1 LTLIVLAL
9 YGLSVVVFW
18 LTIAVSALLFLRVLL
33 AWLGANPFGRIPYH
47 LTRITEPM
55 VRPVRHQI
63 GGGRYLRYDLIPLVM
78 GVLILVT
85 GLFIASMLGQLG
97 NIIGTIGKN
106 ILLGAVLSAANIGE
120 IIRLLG
126 LLYVVAIFL
135 RFFLPFFGVGYRN
148 KFFHFLFVI
157 TEPLLKPL
165 RRIFVAGM
173 FDFSPIV
180 AMFIVQILAEFLA
193 ELVGRSNW

>member
-1 LTLIVLAL
+1 MTLIVFAL
-9 YGLSVVVFW
+9 HVLSLVVFW
-18 LTIAVSALLFLRVLL
+18 GTIAVASLLFLRVLL
-33 AWLGANPFGRIPYH
+33 TWLGANPFGRIPYH

-55 VRPVRHQI
+55 VRPVRSQF

-97 NIIGTIGKN
+97 QIITAIGRNIMS
-106 ILLGAVLSAANIGE
+106 GAIASGAMMGE
-120 IIRLLG
+120 LIRLIG

-165 RRIFVAGM
+165 RRFFVAGL

-180 AMFIVQILAEFLA
+180 AMFIVQILTGFLA
-193 ELVGRSNW
+193 EMVGR

>member
-1 LTLIVLAL
+1 MTLIVLAL

-97 NIIGTIGKN
+97 NIIGAIGRN
-106 ILLGAVLSAANIGE
+106 ILLGAIASAANISE

-126 LLYVVAIFL
+126 LFYVAAIFL
-135 RFFLPFFGVGYRN
+135 RFFLPFFGVGYRD
-148 KFFHFLFVI
+148 KFFHFLFVM

-165 RRIFVAGM
+165 RRVFVAGM

-180 AMFIVQILAEFLA
+180 AMFIVQILTGFLA
-193 ELVGRSNW
+193 ELAGRGSW